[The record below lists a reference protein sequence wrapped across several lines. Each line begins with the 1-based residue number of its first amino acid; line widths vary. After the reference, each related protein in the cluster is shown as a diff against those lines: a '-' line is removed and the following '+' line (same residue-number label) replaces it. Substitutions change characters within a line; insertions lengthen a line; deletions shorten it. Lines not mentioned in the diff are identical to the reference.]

1 MLLATWIVFQNEFR
15 LLAKDRASLFML
27 ALAPLVIIT
36 VAGFSLGNIYGVQPG
51 SEPYSIVVVDDD
63 HGWLARAL
71 VDALG
76 RDRSVSVVSVA
87 NLEEARAIV
96 SGRARAP
103 LCIVIPSETTS
114 AFETGHDVRLTLYID
129 PVKRLEAGAIE
140 LDLDRLC
147 REITARAHGLARK
160 RMTAQASHLRDQFV
174 EASAQMKAMAAQLD
188 QLRREFER
196 ARATA
201 QSEITEQT
209 RQTIEQ
215 IRAETIS
222 QVDRSLAQT
231 KIAIE
236 RDLAVRRDAL
246 IAVSR
251 YLEQLRASQ
260 HDFETWL
267 AELKSAAGSHASQIP
282 PPPHWPSQPS
292 KVQLAE
298 LSKPLDFATSHVDL
312 ASSIALPNIVIRLP
326 RLPELHDFRSI
337 PDFGYAISQ
346 TALPLPGI
354 LGWHELSVAGGD
366 AKVNTFD
373 QYVPGFG
380 ITFLLIDMLWGVGVG
395 LIDERDWGTLARLRV
410 SGAPASGMMLGK
422 LMSRFLIG
430 LGQMILLFGAGW
442 LLFGISLGHNSWA
455 LLFPAAAISFAAAAF
470 SLVIACVAN
479 TRDAVLPIGAM
490 AALAMSAIGGCWWPL
505 DFEPY
510 WMRALALGMPTT
522 WTMSA
527 FNNLMIRGLDPSSA
541 AWPAAV
547 TFAIGMVFLTF
558 GILSSS
564 RIYRHA
570 GQ

>member
-1 MLLATWIVFQNEFR
+1 MLRAAWIVFQNEFR
-15 LLAKDRASLFML
+15 LLSHDHAALFML

-36 VAGFSLGNIYGVQPG
+36 VAGLSLGNIYGAQPG
-51 SEPYSIVVVDDD
+51 AQPYSIVVVDDD

-76 RDRSVSVVSVA
+76 RDHSVAVVPVA
-87 NLEEARAIV
+87 NLDQARAIV

-103 LCIVIPSETTS
+103 LCIVIPAKTTS
-114 AFETGHDVRLTLYID
+114 AFEAGHDVHLALYVD

-147 REITARAHGLARK
+147 RAVTARAHDLARK
-160 RMTAQASHLRDQFV
+160 KITEQASQLRDQLAR
-174 EASAQMKAMAAQLD
+174 ASNQMKAGAAQLD
-188 QLRREFER
+188 RLARQYAR
-196 ARATA
+196 ARATT
-201 QSEITEQT
+201 QSEMAAQT
-209 RQTIEQ
+209 RQVVER
-215 IRAETIS
+215 IRTETAS
-222 QVDRSLAQT
+222 QVSLSLAQT
-231 KIAIE
+231 KATVE
-236 RDLAVRRDAL
+236 SDLAARRDAL
-246 IAVSR
+246 MTVSL
-251 YLEQLRASQ
+251 YLDQLQARQ
-260 HDFETWL
+260 HDFQTWL
-267 AELKSAAGSHASQIP
+267 AELKAAAGSHANQIP
-282 PPPHWPSQPS
+282 TPPQWPAPPS
-292 KVQLAE
+292 KAQLAE
-298 LSKPLDFATSHVDL
+298 LSKPLDFPAPRVAT
-312 ASSIALPNIVIRLP
+312 ASPIALPNIAIRLP
-326 RLPELHDFRSI
+326 RLPQLPDLRSI
-337 PDFGYAISQ
+337 HDPGFTVSQ
-346 TALPLPGI
+346 TTSAVPGI
-354 LGWHELSVAGGD
+354 LGWREHSITGGD
-366 AKVNTFD
+366 ARVNTFD

-380 ITFLLIDMLWGVGVG
+380 ITFLLVDMLWGVGVG

-422 LMSRFLIG
+422 LLSRFLIG

-442 LLFGISLGHNSWA
+442 VLFGISLGRNSWA

-490 AALAMSAIGGCWWPL
+490 AALAMSAMGGCWWPL

-522 WTMSA
+522 WTMEA
-527 FNNLMIRGLDPSSA
+527 FNNLMIRGLGPSST

-547 TFAIGMVFLTF
+547 TFTIGVVFLAL

-564 RIYRHA
+564 RIYRQA

>member
-1 MLLATWIVFQNEFR
+1 MLRAAWIVFQNEFR
-15 LLAKDRASLFML
+15 LLSHDRAALFML

-36 VAGFSLGNIYGVQPG
+36 VAGLSLGNIYGAAPG
-51 SEPYSIVVVDDD
+51 AEPYSIIVVDGD

-76 RDRSVSVVSVA
+76 RDHSVSVVPVA
-87 NLEEARAIV
+87 NLDDARAIV
-96 SGRARAP
+96 RGRARAP
-103 LCIVIPSETTS
+103 LCIVIPSKTTA
-114 AFETGHDVRLTLYID
+114 AFQAGRDVHLTLYID

-147 REITARAHGLARK
+147 REVTARAHGLARK
-160 RMTAQASHLRDQFV
+160 KMAEQASHLRDQLAQ
-174 EASAQMKAMAAQLD
+174 ASDQMKAAAAQLD
-188 QLRREFER
+188 HLRRQFER

-201 QSEITEQT
+201 QSEITMRT
-209 RQTIEQ
+209 RQAIEQ
-215 IRAETIS
+215 IRAETS
-222 QVDRSLAQT
+222 SEVYRSLAQT
-231 KIAIE
+231 RTAVE
-236 RDLAVRRDAL
+236 RELAARHDAL
-246 IAVSR
+246 VAVSR
-251 YLEQLRASQ
+251 YLEQLQASQ
-260 HDFETWL
+260 HGFETWL
-267 AELKSAAGSHASQIP
+267 AKLKLAAGSHAGQIP
-282 PPPHWPSQPS
+282 APPQWPTRPS
-292 KVQLAE
+292 EAQLAE
-298 LSKPLDFATSHVDL
+298 LSKPLDFNAPRVDA
-312 ASSIALPNIVIRLP
+312 ASPTALPNIAIRFP
-326 RLPELHDFRSI
+326 PLPELADLRSI
-337 PDFGYAISQ
+337 PDLGYTLSQ
-346 TALPLPGI
+346 TASPLPGI
-354 LGWHELSVAGGD
+354 LGWRERSITGGD

-380 ITFLLIDMLWGVGVG
+380 ITFLLVDMLWGVGVG

-442 LLFGISLGHNSWA
+442 VLFGISLGRNSWA
-455 LLFPAAAISFAAAAF
+455 LFFPAAAISLAAAAF
-470 SLVIACVAN
+470 SLVIACAAN

-510 WMRALALGMPTT
+510 WMRAVALGMPTT
-522 WTMSA
+522 WTMEA
-527 FNNLMIRGLDPSSA
+527 FNNLMIRGLDPSSI

-547 TFAIGMVFLTF
+547 TFAIGMVFLAV

-564 RIYRHA
+564 RIYHYA

>member
-1 MLLATWIVFQNEFR
+1 MLRAAWIVFQNEFR
-15 LLAKDRASLFML
+15 LLAQDRAALFML

-36 VAGFSLGNIYGVQPG
+36 VAGLSLGNIYGVQPG

-76 RDRSVSVVSVA
+76 RDHSVSVVSVT
-87 NLEEARAIV
+87 NLDEARVIV
-96 SGRARAP
+96 GARARAP
-103 LCIVIPSETTS
+103 LCIVIPSGITG
-114 AFETGHDVRLTLYID
+114 AFEAGRDVRLTLYID
-129 PVKRLEAGAIE
+129 PVKRLEAAAIE

-147 REITARAHGLARK
+147 REVTARAHDLARK
-160 RMTAQASHLRDQFV
+160 KMSEQASHLRDQLAQ
-174 EASAQMKAMAAQLD
+174 ASDRMKAMAAQLD
-188 QLRREFER
+188 QLRRQFER

-201 QSEITEQT
+201 QSEITAQT
-209 RQTIEQ
+209 RQTIER
-215 IRAETIS
+215 IRAEIS
-222 QVDRSLAQT
+222 AQINRSLEQARS
-231 KIAIE
+231 AVE
-236 RDLAVRRDAL
+236 RELAARHGAL
-246 IAVSR
+246 IAVSH
-251 YLEQLRASQ
+251 YLEQLQASQ

-282 PPPHWPSQPS
+282 PPPQWPAPPGKS
-292 KVQLAE
+292 QLAE
-298 LSKPLDFATSHVDL
+298 LSKPLDFAAPRVDV
-312 ASSIALPNIVIRLP
+312 ASPIGLPNIAIRLP
-326 RLPELHDFRSI
+326 SLPELPDLRSI
-337 PDFGYAISQ
+337 PDLGYAVSQ
-346 TALPLPGI
+346 TTTPLPGI
-354 LGWHELSVAGGD
+354 LGWHERSITGGD
-366 AKVNTFD
+366 ANVNAFD

-380 ITFLLIDMLWGVGVG
+380 ITFLLVDMLWGVGVG
-395 LIDERDWGTLARLRV
+395 LVDERDWGTLARLRV

-442 LLFGISLGHNSWA
+442 VLFGISLGRNSWA
-455 LLFPAAAISFAAAAF
+455 LFFPAAAISFAAAAF

-510 WMRALALGMPTT
+510 WMRALALAMPTT
-522 WTMSA
+522 WTMGA
-527 FNNLMIRGLDPSSA
+527 FNNLMIRGLGPSSA

-547 TFAIGMVFLTF
+547 TLAIGMVFLAV

-564 RIYRHA
+564 RIYDHA